1 MGLNRRCNRLGIF
14 VFRPNAAPVGSCEK
28 LSRDNY
34 GRYWLTIQYT
44 INISDI
50 HRLSTENY

>member
-14 VFRPNAAPVGSCEK
+14 VSRPNAAPVGSCEK

-34 GRYWLTIQYT
+34 GRYWLIIQYT
-44 INISDI
+44 MA
-50 HRLSTENY
+50 